1 MNRYIKDL
9 CILPTLIGVT
19 AYPLWML
26 LDVGQTDAVTVG
38 LSVVGFI
45 WMVFFIRAWVETL
58 RSYFSSIYIRR
69 DEIEG
74 SR

>member
-1 MNRYIKDL
+1 MNRYIRNL
-9 CILPTLIGVT
+9 FILPTLIGVT
-19 AYPLWML
+19 AYPIWML
-26 LDVGQTDAVTVG
+26 LDVGQTDAVTVC

-45 WMVFFIRAWVETL
+45 WMTFFIRAWIETL